1 MRNYVKFETCVV
13 LLQAKLEEMDK
24 KVREAIRRRNGQD
37 RLLFAAL
44 VCVVLFILWFLI
56 TKFIF

>member
-1 MRNYVKFETCVV
+1 VLV

-24 KVREAIRRRNGQD
+24 RVREEIRRRNRED
-37 RLLFAAL
+37 WILFVAL
-44 VCVVLFILWFLI
+44 VCVVLFVLWFLI